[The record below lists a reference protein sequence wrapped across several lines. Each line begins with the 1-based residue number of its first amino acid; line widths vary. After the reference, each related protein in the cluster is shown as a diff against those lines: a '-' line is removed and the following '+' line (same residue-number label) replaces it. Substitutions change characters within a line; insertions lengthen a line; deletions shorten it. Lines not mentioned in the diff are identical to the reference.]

1 MMWLFLIFKM
11 LTSALCLPHRLFS
24 ISEMTVMTKMEWF
37 FILGTK
43 NGKKK
48 SRDQSGNE
56 VKI

>member
-11 LTSALCLPHRLFS
+11 LTCALRLPHRLFS
-24 ISEMTVMTKMEWF
+24 ISEITVMTKMEWF

-48 SRDQSGNE
+48 VGIKVEMR
-56 VKI
+56 